1 MKSRILIVDDEQN
14 LRLMLGQM
22 LELAGHEVDAVASG
36 EDAVA
41 RLRDRTV
48 DVVFLDVRL
57 PGIDGLATLTALRK
71 AHPDLGVI
79 MMSGHGT
86 IETAVRA
93 VRQGAVDFL
102 EKPLSRDQVLI
113 TLDQVLELKRLQAE
127 NRRLRAVVGEGE
139 LIGDSAP
146 MEDLKARLSQVAP
159 TEATVLIL
167 GESGSGKEL
176 VARQI
181 HRESRRSGAAFL
193 ALNCAAIPG
202 ELIESELFGHMRG
215 AFTGAVSDRAGVFE
229 TADGGTL
236 FLDEIGDMPL
246 PSQAKLLRV
255 LETGEFVPV
264 GATKSRRS
272 DVRVVAATH
281 RDLEARA
288 AEGSFRQDL
297 LHRLNV
303 VPMVVPPLRERLEDV
318 PGLARAFLEQA
329 IARQSLPPRRFG
341 AEALQ
346 ALGRHPWPGNVR
358 ELRNLV
364 ERLAIL
370 ASGET
375 IGADFVESELTGD
388 GERAAGPGPTLRSIV
403 EQCEREAITR
413 AVRGSAGN
421 VAEAAR
427 RLGLERA
434 HLYKKARA
442 LSLNLREL

>member
-1 MKSRILIVDDEQN
+1 MLVVDDERN

-22 LELAGHEVDAVASG
+22 LELAGHEVDAAASG
-36 EDAVA
+36 EEALDS
-41 RLRDRTV
+41 LRRRSA

-57 PGIDGLATLTALRK
+57 PGIDGIATLAKIREE
-71 AHPDLGVI
+71 HPDQSVV

-102 EKPLSRDQVLI
+102 EKPLSRDQVLL
-113 TLDQVLELKRLQAE
+113 TLDQVLELRRLQDE
-127 NRRLRAVVGEGE
+127 NRRLRAQIGHGD
-139 LIGDSAP
+139 LIGQSIP
-146 MEDLKARLSQVAP
+146 MQQLQQRITQVAP

-176 VARQI
+176 VARQV
-181 HRESRRSGAAFL
+181 HAQSRRAEATFL
-193 ALNCAAIPG
+193 ALNCAAIPA
-202 ELIESELFGHMRG
+202 ELIESELFGHVKG
-215 AFTGAVSDRAGVFE
+215 AFTGAVADRAGVFE
-229 TADGGTL
+229 TADQGTL

-246 PSQAKLLRV
+246 QAQAKLLRV

-264 GATKSRRS
+264 GGTAPRRS

-281 RDLEARA
+281 RDLETRA
-288 AEGSFRQDL
+288 ADGEFRQDL

-303 VPMVVPPLRERLEDV
+303 VPMEVPALRERLDDI
-318 PGLARAFLEQA
+318 PLLAETFLSQA
-329 IARQSLPPRRFG
+329 VARQRLPERRFTADG
-341 AEALQ
+341 LQ
-346 ALGRHPWPGNVR
+346 ALGRYAWPGNVR
-358 ELRNLV
+358 EGRNLV

-370 ASGET
+370 ATGTT
-375 IGADFVESELTGD
+375 IDAAFVEGELAG
-388 GERAAGPGPTLRSIV
+388 GGVAGGAATLRSIV
-403 EQCEREAITR
+403 EQCEREAITA
-413 AVRGSAGN
+413 AVRGSQGN

-442 LSLNLREL
+442 LGLTLREL